1 MFELGAS
8 ACAGLICDWRFQHAS
23 FLQMTWLR
31 GCSPGAHGRWTTRS
45 LNPVGGAYVYVSASA
60 RTAGAV
66 DSVTW
71 NNKEF
76 INNYDHGRQY
86 QVAGIITLIYDANMT
101 SSVSVFL
108 VCLTLFSTFVCP
120 TSCHSATSAVFC
132 SWRGLCRRTVN
143 ATTPQRLAVARMER
157 VTAPPAYWRT
167 FPLLAMCCTPK

>member
-1 MFELGAS
+1 
-8 ACAGLICDWRFQHAS
+8 
-23 FLQMTWLR
+23 MTWLR

-86 QVAGIITLIYDANMT
+86 QVAGIITLIYDANI
-101 SSVSVFL
+101 
-108 VCLTLFSTFVCP
+108 TFVCKP
-120 TSCHSATSAVFC
+120 FFYFAA
-132 SWRGLCRRTVN
+132 
-143 ATTPQRLAVARMER
+143 
-157 VTAPPAYWRT
+157 
-167 FPLLAMCCTPK
+167 